1 MAADSMAKASTPEPF
16 SKSKTSNWVA
26 RGGGLPA
33 YVQHIAHDI
42 MEKRGIPESR
52 AIAIAI
58 GVIKRWAAGGG
69 KVDATTRAA
78 ATKAL
83 AEWERLKAGA
93 KLKESPLAGGDLA
106 LVESVADAQPAP
118 AGAFA
123 LELDGEP
130 GDGKSLLEW
139 PMTAGQK
146 LGAKTAQPKTR
157 SGANA
162 NFEAAHPRGRGGSW
176 TFKAGAQ
183 GDAVKRIQR
192 RVGGTKADGLFGA
205 KTTAAVRAFQS
216 RHGLQVDGVVGA
228 QTAAAMRGDT
238 GAAKV
243 KPGALTATDVTY
255 LQGAKP
261 TAHPAEGSPNF
272 NWRREGNRKRAVILK
287 DGSKR
292 VVDGQTFDRLRR
304 DGRLS
309 SRSPK
314 LHGD

>member
-1 MAADSMAKASTPEPF
+1 MAADSLLKASTPEPF
-16 SKSKTSNWVA
+16 STSKTSNWVA
-26 RGGGLPA
+26 KGGGLPA

-42 MEKRGIPESR
+42 MDKRGVPESK

-69 KVDATTRAA
+69 TVDATTRAA
-78 ATKAL
+78 AAKAL

-93 KLKESPLAGGDLA
+93 KLKESPLAARDMV
-106 LVESVADAQPAP
+106 LVESVADVQPAP
-118 AGAFA
+118 AGALA
-123 LELDGEP
+123 LELDASAPASGA
-130 GDGKSLLEW
+130 LLEW
-139 PMTAGQK
+139 PMTSGQQLASK
-146 LGAKTAQPKTR
+146 AQPKTR

-162 NFEAAHPRGRGGSW
+162 NFEQLHPRGRGGSW

-192 RVGGTKADGLFGA
+192 RVGGTKADGMFGA
-205 KTTAAVRAFQS
+205 KTTAAVRAFQR

-228 QTAAAMRGDT
+228 QTAAAMRGDKN
-238 GAAKV
+238 AARV
-243 KPGALTATDVTY
+243 KPGALTSKDITY
-255 LQGAKP
+255 LRGAKP

-272 NWRREGNRKRAVILK
+272 NWRREGNRKRGVILK

-292 VVDGQTFDRLRR
+292 VVDGPTFDRLRR

-309 SRSPK
+309 SRTPK